1 MRATPE
7 PAASEPA
14 QAPETGPNLGAD
26 NDRPHHPRIIPPGY
40 MLTTRTLTTEY
51 VDDEDGCPEQEHC
64 HQDHTLLWPE
74 RSSGEV
80 HVAGQQHTL
89 CLGQGLWLPAGVT
102 HSIERRSSA
111 PLSATYI
118 DPSARADATD
128 SVEYVVVNAALREL
142 LKHLAIHAMPRD
154 VRLRA
159 QTVAI
164 DLITRES
171 RPTVELPLPTNPRI
185 SAIARAIMR
194 DPADDRTIQTWAHTT
209 SQSERTIARGFRAE
223 TGLSFAQWR
232 TRARLALAVQLLG
245 GGMPVGLVARRVGYT
260 TNSAFTAAFQ
270 RAMKQPPSD
279 FSPKH

>member
-1 MRATPE
+1 MRAAPE
-7 PAASEPA
+7 PAASEPS
-14 QAPETGPNLGAD
+14 QASATGQNLGED

-40 MLTTRTLTTEY
+40 LLTTRTLKTDY
-51 VDDEDGCPEQEHC
+51 VDDEDGCPEQAHC

-80 HVAGQQHTL
+80 HVAGQRHTL
-89 CLGQGLWLPAGVT
+89 RLGQGLWLPARVT

-118 DPSARADATD
+118 DPSAQHEAIE
-128 SVEYVVVNAALREL
+128 SVEYVVVNPALREL
-142 LKHLAIHAMPRD
+142 LKHLAMHAMPRD

-159 QTVAI
+159 QSVAI

-171 RPTVELPLPTNPRI
+171 RPTIELPLPTNPRI
-185 SAIARAIMR
+185 SGIARAIMR
-194 DPADDRTIQTWAHTT
+194 DPADNRTIQAWAHTT
-209 SQSERTIARGFRAE
+209 SQSERTIARGFRTE
-223 TGLSFAQWR
+223 TGLSFTQWR
-232 TRARLALAVQLLG
+232 TRARLGLAVQLLG
-245 GGMPVGLVARRVGYT
+245 EDMPVGQVSRRVGYA

-279 FSPKH
+279 FSPKR